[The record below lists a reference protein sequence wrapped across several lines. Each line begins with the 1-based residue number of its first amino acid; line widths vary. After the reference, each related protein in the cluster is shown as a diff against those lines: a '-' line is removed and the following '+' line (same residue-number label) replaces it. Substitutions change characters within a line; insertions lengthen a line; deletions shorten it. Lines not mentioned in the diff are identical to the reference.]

1 MTLSQNT
8 TWFGAFMVT
17 SLGLAMP
24 LHALG
29 DRPVSGS
36 QNQKEDAVR
45 KAFRKSFAMGS
56 AIPGAELNKADK
68 LSPQP

>member
-8 TWFGAFMVT
+8 TWFGALMVA
-17 SLGLAMP
+17 SLGFEMP

-29 DRPVSGS
+29 NRPLAVL
-36 QNQKEDAVR
+36 QNQKEDTLR
-45 KAFRKSFAMGS
+45 KAFHKSFAMGA
-56 AIPGAELNKADK
+56 AISGAELNKADK

>member
-1 MTLSQNT
+1 
-8 TWFGAFMVT
+8 MVA

-29 DRPVSGS
+29 
-36 QNQKEDAVR
+36 A
-45 KAFRKSFAMGS
+45 

>member
-1 MTLSQNT
+1 MRLNQYAIWFATL
-8 TWFGAFMVT
+8 MVT

-24 LHALG
+24 LHAIG
-29 DRPVSGS
+29 
-36 QNQKEDAVR
+36 A
-45 KAFRKSFAMGS
+45 

>member
-8 TWFGAFMVT
+8 TWFGAYMVA
-17 SLGLAMP
+17 SLGFAMP

-29 DRPVSGS
+29 NRPLAVL
-36 QNQKEDAVR
+36 QNQKEDTLR
-45 KAFRKSFAMGS
+45 KAFRKSFAMGA

>member
-1 MTLSQNT
+1 MRLNQYAI
-8 TWFGAFMVT
+8 WFGAFMVT

-24 LHALG
+24 LHAIG
-29 DRPVSGS
+29 
-36 QNQKEDAVR
+36 A
-45 KAFRKSFAMGS
+45 

>member
-1 MTLSQNT
+1 MRLNQYAIWFATL
-8 TWFGAFMVT
+8 MVT

-36 QNQKEDAVR
+36 QNQKEDTLR
-45 KAFRKSFAMGS
+45 KAFRKSFAMGA

>member
-8 TWFGAFMVT
+8 TWFGALLVA
-17 SLGLAMP
+17 SLGFAMP

-29 DRPVSGS
+29 NRPLAVS
-36 QNQKEDAVR
+36 QNQKEDTLR
-45 KAFRKSFAMGS
+45 KAFRKSFAMGA

>member
-1 MTLSQNT
+1 MTLNHNALR
-8 TWFGAFMVT
+8 FAFLMIA
-17 SLGLAMP
+17 SFGLAMP

-29 DRPVSGS
+29 DKPLAVL
-36 QNQKEDAVR
+36 QNQKEDTLR
-45 KAFRKSFAMGS
+45 KAFHKSFAMGA

>member
-8 TWFGAFMVT
+8 TWFGAFMVA

-24 LHALG
+24 LHA
-29 DRPVSGS
+29 
-36 QNQKEDAVR
+36 
-45 KAFRKSFAMGS
+45 MGA

>member
-8 TWFGAFMVT
+8 TWFGVFIMA
-17 SLGLAMP
+17 SLGFVMP

-29 DRPVSGS
+29 DRSVAGS
-36 QNQKEDAVR
+36 QNQKEDTLR
-45 KAFRKSFAMGS
+45 KAFRKSFAMGA